1 MATQGH
7 QVLIPGTCN
16 CYLRRKKGLCRRDY
30 VKDHHY
36 YHLDYS
42 RRPSIQS
49 QVSLEERGTGMAPS
63 QEEKARQRQ
72 GGDWS
77 SMAPG
82 RRMLAATRH

>member
-1 MATQGH
+1 MATKGH

-49 QVSLEERGTGMAPS
+49 QVSLEERGWGWHIH
-63 QEEKARQRQ
+63 KRRRQ
-72 GGDWS
+72 GKDKAETGVMSPQEGGCW
-77 SMAPG
+77 
-82 RRMLAATRH
+82 